1 MSLTNKT
8 LKAGSWQLLSQIVQS
23 GMQILVTA
31 ILARIVTPE
40 AFGLVAIA
48 NIVIVFGEMFAEA
61 GIGASLI
68 QMKNPTNNHIRSA
81 FVLTVALGFSF
92 VILMWLLSPF
102 IAKYFGAEKAVDVIR
117 YCCLSVL
124 ITKLGMVSN
133 SLLEREF
140 RFDQIMLINTGSYI
154 LGYGTIGI
162 LLAYFGYGVWAIVI
176 ARLCQSTLKSVGL
189 FLTKKH
195 SIIPVFQKIYYKE
208 IIRFGGGLTLS
219 RIFNNLAQQGDY
231 LVLGRFL
238 GTTTLGIYERSSHIM
253 QLPGQQIGNIL
264 DKASFPALSRVQ
276 DNNQKL
282 IKAYL
287 TGIGISTTF
296 LIPLSILMIIL
307 APEIILILLGK
318 NWEMAVNPLRILL
331 ITLFLRT
338 SVKVTDSLVRAK
350 RAVYSSAKIKAIYAF
365 AVLSGCVIGQ
375 NFGIN
380 GVAVAVNASVIINY
394 VLMTYLALKII
405 NISITEYLKVLFPG
419 VIIGIVT
426 LISGIMSLHLIRLL
440 HFPLIVLLGT
450 TILTGISVYFVVK
463 MKPSIIGS
471 DFWFLFNN
479 VKNNLILS
487 LNLKKI

>member
-1 MSLTNKT
+1 
-8 LKAGSWQLLSQIVQS
+8 
-23 GMQILVTA
+23 
-31 ILARIVTPE
+31 
-40 AFGLVAIA
+40 
-48 NIVIVFGEMFAEA
+48 
-61 GIGASLI
+61 
-68 QMKNPTNNHIRSA
+68 
-81 FVLTVALGFSF
+81 
-92 VILMWLLSPF
+92 
-102 IAKYFGAEKAVDVIR
+102 
-117 YCCLSVL
+117 
-124 ITKLGMVSN
+124 
-133 SLLEREF
+133 
-140 RFDQIMLINTGSYI
+140 
-154 LGYGTIGI
+154 
-162 LLAYFGYGVWAIVI
+162 
-176 ARLCQSTLKSVGL
+176 
-189 FLTKKH
+189 
-195 SIIPVFQKIYYKE
+195 
-208 IIRFGGGLTLS
+208 
-219 RIFNNLAQQGDY
+219 
-231 LVLGRFL
+231 
-238 GTTTLGIYERSSHIM
+238 
-253 QLPGQQIGNIL
+253 
-264 DKASFPALSRVQ
+264 
-276 DNNQKL
+276 
-282 IKAYL
+282 
-287 TGIGISTTF
+287 
-296 LIPLSILMIIL
+296 MIIL